1 MKRIPDL
8 PQEEL
13 HFYAGIRGSFSFP
26 IPLGIE
32 CGPLR
37 QLEVEEMPHP
47 LATKRLLE
55 MRQFGLSFWD
65 MQLKQKMLFSSAKA
79 LTRERGRKDCRKHA
93 KLRRT

>member
-55 MRQFGLSFWD
+55 MRQFGLSGHATE
-65 MQLKQKMLFSSAKA
+65 AKNA
-79 LTRERGRKDCRKHA
+79 VFQCQGPHSGKRQEGLQEAC
-93 KLRRT
+93 